1 MNLSLGPLLYYWS
14 RDDVLAFYDEAKRW
28 PVTRVYLGESV
39 CSRRHLLRLP
49 DWLELAEQLAAAGKE
64 VVLSTQTLIESE
76 SDLKTLRRIVSDGRF
91 RVEANEWGAVRLLS
105 EAGLPF
111 VAGSTLNVYNHETLD
126 VLAGLGAQRWLPPV
140 EMSRATLASL
150 LERLPAGM
158 ETEVFA
164 YGRLPLAYSARCF
177 TARHY
182 NLPKDD
188 CQFRC
193 LDHADGLLLS
203 TREGKPFLT
212 LNGIQT
218 QSAGVYSLIHE
229 LPALRELGI
238 DSLRLSPQSRHM
250 GRVLEA
256 FQAALAGESTDAA
269 TLARIMPGP
278 PVDGYWHG
286 RAGLENTVQGHTT
299 C

>member
-14 RDDVLAFYDEAKRW
+14 RDDVLAFYDEAKHW
-28 PVTRVYLGESV
+28 PVARVYLGESV

-49 DWLELAEQLAAAGKE
+49 DWLALAEQLAAVGKE
-64 VVLSTQTLIESE
+64 VVLSTQTLVESE
-76 SDLKTLRRIVSDGRF
+76 SDLKTLRRLVSDGRF
-91 RVEANEWGAVRLLS
+91 LVEANEWGAVRLLS
-105 EAGLPF
+105 GAGAPF
-111 VAGSTLNVYNHETLD
+111 VAGSTLNVYNPETLG
-126 VLAGLGAQRWLPPV
+126 VLAEQGARRWLPPV

-150 LERLPAGM
+150 LEQAPDGM

-193 LDHADGLLLS
+193 LDHPDGLALA
-203 TREGKPFLT
+203 TREGEPFLT

-218 QSAGVYSLIHE
+218 QSAGVYTLIDE
-229 LPALRELGI
+229 LPALRDLGVA
-238 DSLRLSPQSRHM
+238 SLRLSPQSRHM
-250 GRVLEA
+250 ERVVDA
-256 FQAALAGESTDAA
+256 FQSALAGEVGA
-269 TLARIMPGP
+269 TERLARVMPGP
-278 PVDGYWHG
+278 AVDGYWHG
-286 RAGLENTVQGHTT
+286 RAGLEHSAVRQA
-299 C
+299 